1 MNTLK
6 LTLKTIS
13 TNKRNFILSVLLDF
27 VFLTSLVLVQ
37 YAFLVPTVEAQM
49 KTLEIINTET
59 AKYL

>member
-6 LTLKTIS
+6 PTFKAIA
-13 TNKRNFILSVLLDF
+13 NHKRNFILSVLLDF

-49 KTLEIINTET
+49 KTNRKL
-59 AKYL
+59 